1 MLDGKHAN
9 RLLSGG
15 ERLRAAKPFQIVL
28 PCFESFVTKNA
39 YGTQV
44 I

>member
-9 RLLSGG
+9 RRLSGG
-15 ERLRAAKPFQIVL
+15 ERLRAAMHKQRVL

-39 YGTQV
+39 YGAQV